1 MDDDED
7 IHDRLE
13 QLEATVADQQ
23 ATIEQLTETPAVG
36 RRSVVA
42 SLLGAG
48 AVGGLAGY
56 GSQSARAQASG
67 PAGQVGTG
75 EEPVDGFLW
84 DLDVQNGAEFNGSD
98 VTGVGA
104 LDVDE
109 TSIGNVVGVLRH
121 SDGGSAQSIPNDT
134 ETKVEW
140 DSAPISSSVADADAS
155 NNEITIQKDGKYRIE
170 ALIEFDSDSNW
181 STGDEITP
189 RIFRNSSQTDV
200 IAYGKTGTVIET
212 FGIFTTGEFASDDVF
227 DIRILQDS
235 GDSKDLSN
243 AFGNASERM
252 RFTVTQLG

>member
-1 MDDDED
+1 MDDEDD

-23 ATIEQLTETPAVG
+23 QTIEQLTEPPAVG

-56 GSQSARAQASG
+56 GSQSARAQSG

-104 LDVDE
+104 VEADELSNGVAGDGNTTTRVVADQGDTIPVHSVIYLPSEEVEITSTSFTELGSLADRFVSFPTEFSLQNTGQIRARIAFRVESVDSEVTLRLGGEDDVSLTATGTGGHHTDWVDNIADRSNE
-109 TSIGNVVGVLRH
+109 HFEGMVDS
-121 SDGGSAQSIPNDT
+121 GSATVRGMTVVYGRQ
-134 ETKVEW
+134 
-140 DSAPISSSVADADAS
+140 
-155 NNEITIQKDGKYRIE
+155 IE
-170 ALIEFDSDSNW
+170 
-181 STGDEITP
+181 
-189 RIFRNSSQTDV
+189 
-200 IAYGKTGTVIET
+200 
-212 FGIFTTGEFASDDVF
+212 
-227 DIRILQDS
+227 
-235 GDSKDLSN
+235 
-243 AFGNASERM
+243 
-252 RFTVTQLG
+252 